1 MFKYSV
7 LFLVC
12 GSILISSCVPN
23 RKLIY
28 LQKKPGF
35 ENQKQP
41 KDTIVRTYELDPF
54 DYKIQTNDIL
64 SVRFQS
70 LTEPEFDYSQQAQTA
85 ATTGMGGMGVGSA
98 LLRGD
103 IVDDKGEIPMLIV
116 GKVKVAGLTLFQVQ
130 DTLQKISNRFLE
142 STIVKVRLL
151 NYRATVLGEVNAEGT
166 VVFGNNR
173 VTLMEAIGLAG
184 GLGELADRSNVKV
197 VRQINSKTEVHYV
210 DVLKEDFI
218 KSPFYYVHQN
228 DLIIV
233 PPLRQR
239 PFRRYFSQNV
249 ALFLSGVSVVL
260 LLITLNKK

>member
-1 MFKYSV
+1 MSPMPKYFL

-12 GSILISSCVPN
+12 GSILFGSCVPN

-28 LQKKPGF
+28 LQKEPGF
-35 ENQKQP
+35 ENRKQP
-41 KDTIVRTYELDPF
+41 KDTVVRNYELYPF
-54 DYKIQTNDIL
+54 EYKIQTNDIL

-70 LTEPEFDYSQQAQTA
+70 LTEPEFDYSQVSQT
-85 ATTGMGGMGVGSA
+85 GGSVGGGAGLA

-103 IVDDKGEIPMLIV
+103 IVDDKGEIPMLVI

-130 DTLQKISNRFLE
+130 DTLQKIANRFLE

-151 NYRATVLGEVNAEGT
+151 NYRATVLGEVNSEGT

-184 GLGELADRSNVKV
+184 GLGELADRSNIKV
-197 VRQINSKTEVHYV
+197 VRQVNSKTEVHYV
-210 DVLKEDFI
+210 DVLKEDFM

-239 PFRRYFSQNV
+239 PVRMYFSQNV
-249 ALFLSGVSVVL
+249 ALFLSAMSVVL
-260 LLITLNKK
+260 LLFTLNKK

>member
-1 MFKYSV
+1 MHRFF
-7 LFLVC
+7 LFLLF
-12 GSILISSCVPN
+12 GGFIFLTSCVPN

-28 LQKKPGF
+28 LQKEPGF
-35 ENQKQP
+35 ETRKQP
-41 KDTIVRTYELDPF
+41 KDSVVRSYELDAF

-70 LTEPEFDYSQQAQTA
+70 LTEKEFDYSQQGQTG
-85 ATTGMGGMGVGSA
+85 TTSGLGGAGQNTM

-103 IVDDKGEIPMLIV
+103 LVDDHGEIPMQVV
-116 GKVKVAGLTLFQVQ
+116 GKVKVAGLTLYQVQ
-130 DTLQKISNRFLE
+130 DTLQKIANRFLE
-142 STIVKVRLL
+142 FTIVKVRLL
-151 NYRATVLGEVNAEGT
+151 NYRATILGEVNSEGT

-184 GLGELADRSNVKV
+184 GLGDLADRSNIKI
-197 VRQINSKTEVHYV
+197 VRQVNSKTEVHYV
-210 DVLKEDFI
+210 DVLREDFM

-239 PFRRYFSQNV
+239 PFRRYFSQNMT
-249 ALFLSGVSVVL
+249 LLLSGMSVIL
-260 LLITLNKK
+260 LVITLNKK